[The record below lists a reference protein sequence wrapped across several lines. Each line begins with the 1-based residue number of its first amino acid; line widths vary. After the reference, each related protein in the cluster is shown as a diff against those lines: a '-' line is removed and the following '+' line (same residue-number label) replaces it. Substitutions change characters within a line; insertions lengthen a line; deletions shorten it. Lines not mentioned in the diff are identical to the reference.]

1 MYTMKKIIIATK
13 NKGKVKEFKT
23 FFAPHEIEVVSLLD
37 LDEEV
42 PDIEETGESFVEN
55 AALKAEE
62 ISSRFQQPVLA
73 DDSGLII
80 DGLEGRPGIYSARY
94 AGEPTN
100 DQANIDKVL
109 KEMKEIPIEDRSARF
124 VCVLAI
130 ARPGEETI
138 FVTGYCEGQIKTEQ
152 DGENGFGYDPIFVPE
167 GYTETM
173 AELEPAEKNQISHRK
188 QAMKQLENRIHLL

>member
-1 MYTMKKIIIATK
+1 M
-13 NKGKVKEFKT
+13 
-23 FFAPHEIEVVSLLD
+23 
-37 LDEEV
+37 
-42 PDIEETGESFVEN
+42 
-55 AALKAEE
+55 
-62 ISSRFQQPVLA
+62 LA

-152 DGENGFGYDPIFVPE
+152 GGENGFGYDPIFVPE